1 MIFTATKLSGAFI
14 VEIEQLSDDRGF
26 YARTWCQR
34 EFQARNLNSNL
45 VQSNLAYTKRKG
57 TLRGMHY
64 QIPPHEEAKLVRCTS
79 GAIFDVLI
87 DLRQESPTYKQ
98 WLGVRLTA
106 ENHVMIY
113 VPEGFAHGYQ
123 TLEDDIE
130 VSYQVSQYYYPEAER
145 GLCYKDPSFGI
156 EWPLDVQVISEKDSN
171 WPVYQDGSGK
181 TKAIHTLT

>member
-1 MIFTATKLSGAFI
+1 MIFKETRLKNAFI
-14 VEIEQLSDDRGF
+14 IEVEPIEDDRGLF
-26 YARTWCQR
+26 ARTWCQK
-34 EFQARNLNSNL
+34 EFEALNLNANF
-45 VQSNLAYTKRKG
+45 VQSNVSFNTRKG

-64 QIPPHEEAKLVRCTS
+64 QVPPHQEAKLVRCTS

-123 TLEDDIE
+123 TLEDDTE
-130 VSYQVSQYYYPEAER
+130 VSYQVSQYYCPEAER
-145 GLCYKDPSFGI
+145 GVCYKDPSFGI